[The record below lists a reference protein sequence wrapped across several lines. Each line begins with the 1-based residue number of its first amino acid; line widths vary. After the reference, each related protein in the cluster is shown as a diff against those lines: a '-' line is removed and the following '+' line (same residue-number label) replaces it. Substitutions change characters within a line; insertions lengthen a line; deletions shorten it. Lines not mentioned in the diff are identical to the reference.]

1 MQGHADGVSSLH
13 VISSHVTPSRGACV
27 GDGGQALA
35 YLARY
40 LYRGVLSKADILG
53 IDSADHVR
61 FRYRD
66 AKAGTLRI
74 RRLPGVDLLRLLL
87 VHVLPKGFRRSRN

>member
-1 MQGHADGVSSLH
+1 MSE
-13 VISSHVTPSRGACV
+13 
-27 GDGGQALA
+27 
-35 YLARY
+35 
-40 LYRGVLSKADILG
+40 ADILR
-53 IDSADHVR
+53 INSDDHVR

-87 VHVLPKGFRRSRN
+87 VHVLPRGFRRSRN